1 MRALAASTPV
11 ADRIV
16 FFDDVDDAEKPHL
29 MAGSS
34 AYVLPSKPR
43 PEFVETFGI
52 ALAEK
57 MLAGGGPI
65 ITCDTGGIGE
75 AVGDHATFVPPSHP
89 SGIANALSEI
99 VLGLSPGERMR
110 WGRHA
115 RAFAMQFDR
124 RVVFDRLFARVPD
137 GGSVVAA

>member
-1 MRALAASTPV
+1 MRRLPCNNGFAMSAAAKRTRLVVCGTGPEAPALRALAASTPV

-57 MLAGGGPI
+57 
-65 ITCDTGGIGE
+65 ITENAQIL
-75 AVGDHATFVPPSHP
+75 FV
-89 SGIANALSEI
+89 
-99 VLGLSPGERMR
+99 
-110 WGRHA
+110 
-115 RAFAMQFDR
+115 
-124 RVVFDRLFARVPD
+124 
-137 GGSVVAA
+137 